1 MLLIKLTQ
9 FAERD
14 PKIDHKER
22 VEGKGFIISDLSVL
36 LLLLIF
42 EYFQKM
48 KILLASAT
56 RNSPTRTSTSSLN
69 IVDLLNTPDNTLNS
83 IYKDVFEA
91 KVIRT

>member
-9 FAERD
+9 FAERE

-42 EYFQKM
+42 EYFQKD
-48 KILLASAT
+48 K
-56 RNSPTRTSTSSLN
+56 N
-69 IVDLLNTPDNTLNS
+69 ITC
-83 IYKDVFEA
+83 
-91 KVIRT
+91 

>member
-9 FAERD
+9 FAERE

-69 IVDLLNTPDNTLNS
+69 IVDLLNTPDNEKNR
-83 IYKDVFEA
+83 YKKMYF
-91 KVIRT
+91 RPR